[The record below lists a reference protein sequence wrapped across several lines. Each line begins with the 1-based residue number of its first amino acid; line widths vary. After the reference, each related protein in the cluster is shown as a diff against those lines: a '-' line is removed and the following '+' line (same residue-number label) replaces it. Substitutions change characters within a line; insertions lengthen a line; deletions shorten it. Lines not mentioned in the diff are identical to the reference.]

1 MKLTVSETPARHR
14 SRVYRN
20 RNRLVPAD
28 EWSRRRVA
36 ALPRVRADLFAIGGA
51 LRKME
56 GR

>member
-1 MKLTVSETPARHR
+1 MNLNISEIPARHR
-14 SRVYRN
+14 RRAYRN